1 MNNQLVSEFQRR
13 AEAAEKKLAQLQARI
28 AVLEQSAGTKTVK
41 TGLRTED
48 EKEEAFDAPKQR
60 VCALK
65 STMNDDYQLIIRKLM
80 DRGPRVQPNSEVLT
94 AIAGGGY
101 HRMTWLQV
109 QKRGTQLASAL
120 SKMGVKPGDR
130 VGTFMWN
137 NGRHLQLYYALPSMG
152 AILHTI
158 NIRLSPKEL
167 QYIITHAQV

>member
-1 MNNQLVSEFQRR
+1 MNNQVVSEFQRR
-13 AEAAEKKLAQLQARI
+13 AEAAEKKLAELQARI
-28 AVLEQSAGTKTVK
+28 ALLEQSGDKNGKGGAN
-41 TGLRTED
+41 LSLED
-48 EKEEAFDAPKQR
+48 EKEQSGRKKR
-60 VCALK
+60 VCGLK

-80 DRGPRVQPNSEVLT
+80 DRGPRVQPNTEVLT

-120 SKMGVKPGDR
+120 SKIGVKPGDR

-137 NGRHLQLYYALPSMG
+137 NGRHLQLYYAVPSMG
-152 AILHTI
+152 AVLHTI

-167 QYIITHAQV
+167 QYIIEHAQV